1 MAQISQSGAAISGT
15 FANCSFHGTVSDT
28 SISWAQDAQSQQ
40 ADIVCRVA
48 YPLPCLSR
56 AGIELFFVRPKTS
69 SIVGTVSGTQIS
81 ASGSSTYDIVEPA
94 TGQSIGTVQYTLRLS
109 LQRQ

>member
-1 MAQISQSGAAISGT
+1 MVQISQSGATISGT

-28 SISWAQDAQSQQ
+28 TISWTQDAQQ
-40 ADIVCRVA
+40 AGVVCRVA
-48 YPLPCLSR
+48 YPLFCIH
-56 AGIELFFVRPKTS
+56 AGGVELFFVRPKTS

-81 ASGSSTYDIVEPA
+81 ASGSSTDDIVDPP
-94 TGQSIGTVQYTLRLS
+94 TGQSIGTVQFTVRLS